1 MINIFKKIYTDSLL
15 KNSIHLIVTNFSSL
29 ILGFFFWMVA
39 TRLYMPNDIGI
50 ISAILSSMF
59 LISSLSTIGL
69 PTALTFYLP
78 TYSKGVDANK
88 IINSCLIISIIIS
101 IIFSLVFI
109 LMIDILAPELK
120 SVLGDLGLSIIFVI
134 TTIVTTISM
143 IMSGIFI
150 AGKRSSFQMIKEN
163 IFSIVKIFLLILF
176 SSLGAIGIFVSWSL
190 GLIISTVIGFF
201 LLFKLWKYIPTW
213 SFDPMV
219 KNMANFSIGTYTA
232 GILGGLPR
240 LVFPIIIVR
249 MISAEAAGY
258 FFIAMMVASVL
269 SGIPESLVG
278 PFLAESSDKKKFWN
292 NVINAIRFNLSLLIP
307 GLLMLIIFGKF
318 VLNIFNSNYA
328 DNSFNTIIILSIA
341 CIPMSFVTIFNVVNN
356 AQKKVM
362 TTIKVNMISSVTVI
376 ILSIPLMRIWNIE
389 GIAVAYL
396 ITYSIITIFIIFKTK
411 NPIEF
416 ALKIIKK
423 DDIINTG
430 REGEKNAV

>member
-15 KNSIHLIVTNFSSL
+15 KNSIHLIATNFFSL

-50 ISAILSSMF
+50 MSAILSSMF

-78 TYSKGVDANK
+78 TYPKGTDAGR
-88 IINSCLIISIIIS
+88 IINSCLIITIIIS
-101 IIFSLVFI
+101 IIFSMLFI
-109 LMIDILAPELK
+109 AMIDILAPELK
-120 SVLGDLGLSIIFVI
+120 SVLGDLGLSIIFII

-143 IMSGIFI
+143 VMSGIFI

-163 IFSIVKIFLLILF
+163 IFSIAKIFLLILF
-176 SSLGAIGIFVSWSL
+176 SGLGAVGILVSWSL

-201 LLFKLWKYIPTW
+201 LLFKLWKYIPTR
-213 SFDPMV
+213 SFDPIV
-219 KNMANFSIGTYTA
+219 KDMANFSIGIYMA
-232 GILGGLPR
+232 GILGGLPK
-240 LVFPIIIVR
+240 LMFPIIIVR
-249 MISAEAAGY
+249 MISAEATGY
-258 FFIAMMVASVL
+258 FFIALMVASVL
-269 SGIPESLVG
+269 SGITESLVG
-278 PFLAESSDKKKFWN
+278 PFLAESSDKNKFWN
-292 NVINAIRFNLSLLIP
+292 NVINAIRFNLGLLIP

-328 DNSFNTIIILSIA
+328 DNSFNTTIILSIA
-341 CIPMSFVTIFNVVNN
+341 CIPMSFVTIYNVVNN

-362 TTIKVNMISSVTVI
+362 TTIKVNGISSIMVI

-389 GIAVAYL
+389 GIAAAYL
-396 ITYSIITIFIIFKTK
+396 IVYSIVTMFIIFKTK
-411 NPIEF
+411 DPIEF

-423 DDIINTG
+423 DEILNIG
-430 REGEKNAV
+430 RGEKNAV